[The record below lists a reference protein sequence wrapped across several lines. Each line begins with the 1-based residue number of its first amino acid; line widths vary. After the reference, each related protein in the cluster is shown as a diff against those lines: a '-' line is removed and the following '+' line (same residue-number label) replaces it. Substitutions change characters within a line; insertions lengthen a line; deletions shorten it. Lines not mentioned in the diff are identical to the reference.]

1 MKLMYRLPQSQP
13 ARIFARSFFLL
24 GAALVLTTACN
35 KSAPTTP
42 NYADAINAYYQAHP
56 ACLWS
61 DEKKFPVQSAPDDAK
76 TEHYDALTDA
86 GLLTRTTSEKKI
98 IIVSKREN
106 NYDLSDQGRS
116 AWTADASQPGYGNF
130 CYGYRK
136 VASVDS
142 NSPTSN
148 QPGATVTVNYHYT
161 LTGVPSWATAQ
172 ETQTAFPQ
180 LQALNTPQAAT
191 ATLTNTSNGWQVSG
205 AAANAATPADG
216 KMVQ

>member
-1 MKLMYRLPQSQP
+1 MNLTHRYPQSKP
-13 ARIFARSFFLL
+13 APITRTFLL
-24 GAALVLTTACN
+24 LGCTLAVTTACN

-56 ACLWS
+56 ACLWT
-61 DEKKFPVQSAPDDAK
+61 DEKKFPVQSSPDDAK

-98 IIVSKREN
+98 VIISKREN

-116 AWTADASQPGYGNF
+116 SWTADPNQPGYGNF
-130 CYGYRK
+130 CYGHRK
-136 VASVDS
+136 VASIDS

-148 QPGATVTVNYHYT
+148 QPGASVTVNYHYT
-161 LTGVPSWATAQ
+161 LTGLPGWASSP

-180 LQALNTPQAAT
+180 LQAANTPQSAT

-205 AAANAATPADG
+205 GTASNADG
-216 KMVQ
+216 RIVQ